1 MLVFLLCAAR
11 FTVGG
16 SITEP
21 GKSWASSALIT
32 AETASLGGVKGGVMK
47 RGVVFGVGGMTSE
60 GWMKNPGAAT
70 GLEGTELWTG
80 PTADA
85 AAAAAAVV
93 WCSFAS
99 SLAFCGINGAVNV
112 ANNSGCEHRSSI
124 EIQVQFA
131 LWARFNFHTFNIG
144 MLATYYKLKNKT
156 VFNLTSLAEEHE

>member
-1 MLVFLLCAAR
+1 M
-11 FTVGG
+11 
-16 SITEP
+16 TEP

-70 GLEGTELWTG
+70 VLEGTELWTG

-99 SLAFCGINGAVNV
+99 SLAFWGEDESNV
-112 ANNSGCEHRSSI
+112 CSR
-124 EIQVQFA
+124 
-131 LWARFNFHTFNIG
+131 
-144 MLATYYKLKNKT
+144 
-156 VFNLTSLAEEHE
+156 